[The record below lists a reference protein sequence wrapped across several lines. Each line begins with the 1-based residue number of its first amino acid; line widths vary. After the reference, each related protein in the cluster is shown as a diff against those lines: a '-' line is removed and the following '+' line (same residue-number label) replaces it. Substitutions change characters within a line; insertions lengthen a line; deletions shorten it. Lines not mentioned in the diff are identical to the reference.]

1 MKKNDNLKKLK
12 SASLTAKEIYLLI
25 GGDKEPINNGNAILG
40 CMCSIYCSAN
50 LNYQNHNEVLG
61 CVCHCL

>member
-40 CMCSIYCSAN
+40 CTSEGTVFIIP
-50 LNYQNHNEVLG
+50 G
-61 CVCHCL
+61 CK